1 MADQI
6 GRAHAVAD
14 DARQSTSQGLRHHQ
28 AESLLQRGQ
37 DQNRGLPEFFRES
50 ALTHWSM
57 PNDPAWRRR
66 FQRPKKS
73 SCQSGR
79 AAAAQ
84 AFSKW

>member
-1 MADQI
+1 
-6 GRAHAVAD
+6 
-14 DARQSTSQGLRHHQ
+14 
-28 AESLLQRGQ
+28 
-37 DQNRGLPEFFRES
+37 LPEFFRES